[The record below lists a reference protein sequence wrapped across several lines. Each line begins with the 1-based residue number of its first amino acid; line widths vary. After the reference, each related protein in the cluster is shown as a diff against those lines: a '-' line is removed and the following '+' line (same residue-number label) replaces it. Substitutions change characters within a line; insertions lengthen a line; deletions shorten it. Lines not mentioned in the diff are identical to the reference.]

1 MYSAQNVE
9 SSKQNATLARRYLNV
24 TQREEV
30 HKKAF
35 TKWVNSRLAQADPPI
50 EIKNLDRDFCDG
62 IALLSLLE
70 VLLDIRTQRD
80 AGKTRV
86 HRLNNVQRAL
96 QICSEHGIQLF
107 GISASDI
114 VNGTRKTTLGLI
126 WNIILH
132 FQLQNPTKSDSK
144 DFSVERALQEWCQ
157 ERLER
162 YKDLVTIRDFSKSWR
177 DGLAFNAILHSYRG
191 SLFDFGKIIQQ
202 DTFTRLD
209 NAFSTANLVWSV
221 PKLLDPSDVDVEKPD
236 KKMIT
241 MYLSC
246 LYEKIIANPHGNL
259 PEGITSSEESIALPS
274 RDAES
279 ANQEEAPDDI
289 EGLPVKTKK
298 VLEASP
304 ARMEQIS
311 PLDINLNNIENINRV
326 DETHHLYSKA
336 DNETSAHDKS
346 NANNTQELPL
356 EISTAGPMS
365 QTSTAVT
372 ENDRKTDFKDIYQ
385 LPTTKADSSA
395 HVTKEKVQ
403 VIRTS
408 GGQGISEGSRVTRI
422 ITKRTVTTHKVPSFT
437 NPQSTRSNPRV
448 KKKVFYLKKNTPR
461 SSHARSSPQFPP
473 ISIEETKT
481 IRINSVSSCTP
492 STSSVSLD
500 GQATDGKKNRTRKR
514 NRHRKQLTPLTYP
527 YSRLQTLDEDS
538 DLLER
543 RVDHSKMYSF
553 SSISDSESSPENNDD
568 DLLSQDSAIG
578 DMGTIISRGP
588 QTPYSANLAKSKSD
602 TTIHRLRGEP
612 DPIASREQR
621 SKLLS
626 SSKSESVPLMNE
638 SCRDFPY
645 SPKDK
650 TYNKTVLLADLKK
663 RGFRTSGSN
672 TNIDYEAYLDRRLE
686 DAESSITDLEQCLP
700 MSHSDSI
707 DLGFAKK
714 TLDETKVVVYTLD
727 KLKFGVQDV
736 IRLGRGLV
744 DDGYFDE
751 KTSHGF
757 TRRINILENRLND
770 LRAHSSKEM
779 ARLYDLYVI
788 LLRQNIDR
796 IHDWLLRAESRMTLD
811 DGIGPTHD
819 DVLQQQKEHFEFQK
833 DLGVFSSINMIFE
846 IDVEDL
852 LLDKHLSEEVQSA
865 SERWAKVFNWAEERK
880 QRLNEVLFDWEQL
893 RNSER
898 EILEW
903 MREREYELEVVGST
917 DITNGEEV
925 AEHIRVLQDA
935 VDQLNQGGRRLDTL
949 RNISVRLIADAQY
962 SDSVAQRIKS
972 EVQDFDDCWRS
983 ALENTTSRI
992 AQLTCARE
1000 RFLEMSA
1007 LVQNVKEWLCGVE
1020 DILRKSNESTGK
1032 QKDEER
1038 SCLHE
1043 IELKY
1048 DQRYEKHLKVD
1059 RITQLEA
1066 AIAEEIDQPSHD
1078 AMHLVTTNLIKR
1090 YQEACEGLERRRE
1103 GLPLPQHDDCCLMK
1117 YLKRR
1122 IMFGG
1127 YPEKFANFFTK

>member
-500 GQATDGKKNRTRKR
+500 GQATDGKKNR
-514 NRHRKQLTPLTYP
+514 
-527 YSRLQTLDEDS
+527 
-538 DLLER
+538 
-543 RVDHSKMYSF
+543 
-553 SSISDSESSPENNDD
+553 
-568 DLLSQDSAIG
+568 
-578 DMGTIISRGP
+578 
-588 QTPYSANLAKSKSD
+588 
-602 TTIHRLRGEP
+602 
-612 DPIASREQR
+612 
-621 SKLLS
+621 
-626 SSKSESVPLMNE
+626 
-638 SCRDFPY
+638 
-645 SPKDK
+645 
-650 TYNKTVLLADLKK
+650 
-663 RGFRTSGSN
+663 
-672 TNIDYEAYLDRRLE
+672 
-686 DAESSITDLEQCLP
+686 
-700 MSHSDSI
+700 
-707 DLGFAKK
+707 
-714 TLDETKVVVYTLD
+714 VVVYTLD